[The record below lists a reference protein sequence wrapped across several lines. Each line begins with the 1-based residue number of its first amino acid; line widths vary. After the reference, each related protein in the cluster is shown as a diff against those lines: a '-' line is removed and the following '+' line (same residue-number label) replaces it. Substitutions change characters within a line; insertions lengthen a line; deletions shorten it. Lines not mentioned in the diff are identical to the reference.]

1 MHVSV
6 FSSTLNKISSPV
18 FPLKSSEQFLQ
29 DYEARAVRDGYAPT
43 VTAPLAYDA
52 VWVLATALE
61 GVAQRVASR
70 DDAGCEGASGE
81 LVPLGNFTY
90 DNEKLWCLLHSEL
103 QETDFLGVSV
113 GY

>member
-1 MHVSV
+1 MQS
-6 FSSTLNKISSPV
+6 L
-18 FPLKSSEQFLQ
+18 EQFIQ
-29 DYEARAVRDGYAPT
+29 SYEARAAQDGYDPT

-52 VWVLATALE
+52 VWALATALE
-61 GVAQRVASR
+61 GVAQRVASE
-70 DDAGCEGASGE
+70 DDTGCEGARGA

-113 GY
+113 GYVICGRICAQ